1 MGPLKIDIV
10 APGRFY
16 CFDLAAAL
24 IAQGHDV
31 RLLTN
36 YPASVCE
43 RWGVPAAHVRSLLPH
58 GIASRVAGR
67 LSSLVAPSRIEPRL
81 MKWFGAWAARTVRP
95 DADIV
100 HVMSGAAEEIL
111 RLPRSAPGCPLRQV
125 VRGST
130 HIRAQFGL
138 LADEERRLG
147 VPVEKPS
154 PWMIARE
161 EREYAL
167 ADEIVVLSSFARRTF
182 VEQGIDAS
190 RLAVMPLG
198 LRTDI
203 FTPGPG
209 GLEERC
215 RRILEGRPLN
225 VLNVGTVSARKGVRD
240 LVEIASSLRERMRFV
255 AVADVTSDAR
265 AALAGANGALEIVG
279 RVPEHD
285 LIAKYR
291 SADVFLFPT
300 IEDGFAAVLGQAL
313 AAGLPVL
320 ATTNCSATDIVR
332 DGVNGW
338 VLPIRSPHSF
348 VERLDWC
355 DRNRDQ
361 LARIVRGLAARP
373 APRTWSDMAD
383 DVTRRLTLA

>member
-1 MGPLKIDIV
+1 MGSLKIDVV

-43 RWGVPAAHVRSLLPH
+43 RWGVPGAHVRSLLAH
-58 GIASRVAGR
+58 GIASRIAGR
-67 LSSLVAPSRIEPRL
+67 LSSIGTPLRLEPLL
-81 MKWFGAWAARTVRP
+81 MSWFGRWAARTVRP

-100 HVMSGAAEEIL
+100 HVMSGAAEEML
-111 RLPRSAPGCPLRQV
+111 RLPRPAPRRPLRQL

-130 HIRAQFGL
+130 HVRAQFGL
-138 LADEERRLG
+138 LAEEERRLG

-182 VEQGIDAS
+182 VEQGVDAA

-203 FTPGPG
+203 FTPGPDG
-209 GLEERC
+209 IEARC
-215 RRILEGRPLN
+215 RRLLSGQPLN
-225 VLNVGTVSARKGVRD
+225 VLTVGTVSARKGVRD
-240 LVEIASSLRERMRFV
+240 LVEIASSLRTRMRFI
-255 AVADVTSDAR
+255 AIADVTPDAR
-265 AALAGANGALEIVG
+265 AELARAGGAIEVVG
-279 RVPEHD
+279 RVPEHE
-285 LIAKYR
+285 LIAEYLR
-291 SADVFLFPT
+291 ADVFVFPT
-300 IEDGFAAVLGQAL
+300 IEDGFAAVLCQAL

-320 ATTNCSATDIVR
+320 ATTNCSATDIVK
-332 DGVNGW
+332 DDVNGW
-338 VLPIRSPHSF
+338 VLPIRSPQSF
-348 VERLDWC
+348 IERLDWC
-355 DRNRDQ
+355 DRNRAD
-361 LARIVRGLAARP
+361 LAQIVRGLAARP
-373 APRTWSDMAD
+373 APRTWLDMAD
-383 DVTRRLTLA
+383 DVTRRLAKA